1 MIIMYSKI
9 ALKNIKKSYKDYT
22 IYFLTLILAVCIFY
36 SFNSIESQKVLIE
49 IEFMSAI
56 MKAISGVSVL
66 VSIILGGLIVYANN
80 FLIKRR
86 KKELGIYMILGMGK
100 RKISRILVTETF
112 IVGVISLVGGLILGI
127 GASQGLSTFTLNL
140 FDVGMDEYKFIVSTS
155 AIGKTIL
162 YFGTMFLLV
171 MIFNV
176 FVISKYKV
184 IDLLI
189 ANIKNEDIK
198 FKNPFIYLLTFVL
211 CVISLGFSY
220 KSLLE
225 IPFDLERNLERN
237 MSIPIALAI
246 VGTVLFFF
254 SLAGV
259 ILYVTN
265 KNKKIYFKGLNMF
278 VLKQMNSKVNTN
290 FISMSLICLMLF
302 ITIVVLSTGI
312 NFKKVEEEGRRK
324 ITPFDASVTLYNKD
338 ENKNQKNHIEDMLNK
353 IDFKKSKNEKYAIY
367 NDYYTGL
374 KASELLKIKER
385 NFARY
390 NVYFSKISD
399 YNKILKLK
407 GEKEIALNKS
417 EVLILSSSGG
427 AINLINEKLKSNRR
441 INIKGKEYL
450 IKNDKVIEENL
461 KTSSRGDNPCTVVI
475 NDELVSDYK
484 ISSSVLNVI
493 YLDTNREENNKKY
506 NKINDNYIKDEYKN
520 SDISIDA
527 ITKDEVYSKSNGITS
542 MMLFIAIY
550 LGIVFLITSMAV
562 LALQQLSEA
571 SDSIERYKALKRIG
585 ANKKMIDKTI
595 FIQTLMYFSLP
606 VILALIHSMVVI
618 KIINDL
624 TSMII
629 NTANFRYSILI
640 TVLIFIIVYLEYFYI
655 TYAGYKNIVKR
666 NI

>member
-86 KKELGIYMILGMGK
+86 KKELGMYMILGMGK

-127 GASQGLSTFTLNL
+127 GVSQGLSTFTLKL
-140 FDVGMDEYKFIVSTS
+140 FDVGMDEYKFIISIS
-155 AIGKTIL
+155 AMGKTIL

-198 FKNPFIYLLTFVL
+198 FKNPFIHLLTFVL

-220 KSLLE
+220 KSLLG

-312 NFKKVEEEGRRK
+312 NFKKVQEEGRRT

-385 NFARY
+385 NFERY

-407 GEKEIALNKS
+407 DEKEITLNKN

-427 AINLINEKLKSNRR
+427 AINLINEKLKSNRI
-441 INIKGKEYL
+441 INIKGIEYL
-450 IKNDKVIEENL
+450 VKNDKVIEENL
-461 KTSSRGDNPCTVVI
+461 KTSSMADNFCTVVI

-484 ISSSVLNVI
+484 ISSSILNVM
-493 YLDTNREENNKKY
+493 YLDKNREENNKKY

-520 SDISIDA
+520 LDIPIDA
-527 ITKDEVYSKSNGITS
+527 ITKDRVYSKSNGITS

>member
-86 KKELGIYMILGMGK
+86 KKELGMYMILGMGK

-127 GASQGLSTFTLNL
+127 GASQGLSTFTLKL
-140 FDVGMDEYKFIVSTS
+140 FNVGMDEYKFIISTS

-290 FISMSLICLMLF
+290 FTSMSLICLMLF

-367 NDYYTGL
+367 NDYYAGL

-407 GEKEIALNKS
+407 GEKEITLNKS

-461 KTSSRGDNPCTVVI
+461 KTSSRADNPCTVVI

-484 ISSSVLNVI
+484 ISSSVLNVM
-493 YLDTNREENNKKY
+493 YLDKNREENNKKY

-520 SDISIDA
+520 LDISIDA

-640 TVLIFIIVYLEYFYI
+640 TVLIFVIVYLEYFYI

>member
-1 MIIMYSKI
+1 MYSKI

-49 IEFMSAI
+49 IKFMSEI
-56 MKAISGVSVL
+56 MKGISGVSVL

-100 RKISRILVTETF
+100 RKISRVLVTETF

-127 GASQGLSTFTLNL
+127 GVSQGLSTFTLKL

-211 CVISLGFSY
+211 CLIFLGFSY

-225 IPFDLERNLERN
+225 IRFDLERN

-312 NFKKVEEEGRRK
+312 NFKKVKEEERRK
-324 ITPFDASVTLYNKD
+324 ITPFDVSVTLYNKD

-353 IDFKKSKNEKYAIY
+353 IDFQKSKNEKYAVY

-374 KASELLKIKER
+374 KASELLKIEER

-390 NVYFSKISD
+390 DVYFSKISD

-407 GEKEIALNKS
+407 GEKEITLNKS

-441 INIKGKEYL
+441 INIKGIEYL
-450 IKNDKVIEENL
+450 VKNDKVIEENL
-461 KTSSRGDNPCTVVI
+461 KTSSIADNFCTVVM
-475 NDELVSDYK
+475 NDEFVSDYK
-484 ISSSVLNVI
+484 ISSSILNVM
-493 YLDTNREENNKKY
+493 YLDKNREENNKKY

-520 SDISIDA
+520 LDISIDA
-527 ITKDEVYSKSNGITS
+527 ITKDGVYSKSKGITS

-595 FIQTLMYFSLP
+595 FIQTLAYFSLP

-629 NTANFRYSILI
+629 NTIKFRSSILI
-640 TVLIFIIVYLEYFYI
+640 TVLIFVIVYLGYFYI
-655 TYAGYKNIVKR
+655 TYAGYKNIVKSK
-666 NI
+666 I

>member
-1 MIIMYSKI
+1 MYSKI

-22 IYFLTLILAVCIFY
+22 IYFLTLMLAVCIFY

-49 IEFMSAI
+49 LKFMSDI

-140 FDVGMDEYKFIVSTS
+140 FDVGMDEYEFIVSTS

-162 YFGTMFLLV
+162 YFGTMFLLI

-184 IDLLI
+184 IDLLV

-211 CVISLGFSY
+211 CVISLTLSY
-220 KSLLE
+220 KSLLK
-225 IPFDLERNLERN
+225 IPSDLERNLERN
-237 MSIPIALAI
+237 MSISIALAI

-312 NFKKVEEEGRRK
+312 NFKKVQEEGRRK

-407 GEKEIALNKS
+407 DEKEITLNKN
-417 EVLILSSSGG
+417 EVLILSSAGG

-441 INIKGKEYL
+441 INIKGIEYL
-450 IKNDKVIEENL
+450 VKNDKVIEENL
-461 KTSSRGDNPCTVVI
+461 KTSSMEDNFCTVVI
-475 NDELVSDYK
+475 NDEFVSDYK
-484 ISSSVLNVI
+484 ISSSILNVM
-493 YLDTNREENNKKY
+493 YLDKNREENNKKY

-520 SDISIDA
+520 LDIPIDA
-527 ITKDEVYSKSNGITS
+527 ITKDGVYSKSKGITS

-550 LGIVFLITSMAV
+550 LGLVFLITSMAV

-595 FIQTLMYFSLP
+595 FIQTLTYFSLP

-618 KIINDL
+618 KIINGL

-629 NTANFRYSILI
+629 NTADFRYSILI
-640 TVLIFIIVYLEYFYI
+640 TVLIFVIVYLEYFYI

>member
-1 MIIMYSKI
+1 MYSKI

-49 IEFMSAI
+49 IEFMSEI

-140 FDVGMDEYKFIVSTS
+140 FDVGMDEYKFIVSIS
-155 AIGKTIL
+155 AMGKTIL

-211 CVISLGFSY
+211 CLISLGFSY

-385 NFARY
+385 SFARY

-407 GEKEIALNKS
+407 GEKEIALNRN

-461 KTSSRGDNPCTVVI
+461 KTSSRADNPCTVVI
-475 NDELVSDYK
+475 NDEIVSDYK

-493 YLDTNREENNKKY
+493 YLDRNKEENNKKY

-520 SDISIDA
+520 LDIPIDA

-640 TVLIFIIVYLEYFYI
+640 TVLIFVIVYLEYFYI

>member
-1 MIIMYSKI
+1 MYSKI

-86 KKELGIYMILGMGK
+86 KKELGMYMILGMGK

-127 GASQGLSTFTLNL
+127 GASQGLSTFTLKL
-140 FDVGMDEYKFIVSTS
+140 FNVGMDEYKFIISTS

-225 IPFDLERNLERN
+225 IPFDLERN
-237 MSIPIALAI
+237 MSMPIALAI

-290 FISMSLICLMLF
+290 FTSMSLICLMLF

-367 NDYYTGL
+367 NDYYAGL

-407 GEKEIALNKS
+407 GEKEITLNKS

-461 KTSSRGDNPCTVVI
+461 KTSSRADNPCTVVI

-484 ISSSVLNVI
+484 ISSSVLNVM
-493 YLDTNREENNKKY
+493 YLDKNREENNKKY

-520 SDISIDA
+520 LDISIDA

-571 SDSIERYKALKRIG
+571 SDSIKRYKALKRIG

-640 TVLIFIIVYLEYFYI
+640 TVLIFVIVYLEYFYI

>member
-1 MIIMYSKI
+1 MKG
-9 ALKNIKKSYKDYT
+9 
-22 IYFLTLILAVCIFY
+22 IL
-36 SFNSIESQKVLIE
+36 
-49 IEFMSAI
+49 
-56 MKAISGVSVL
+56 GVSVL

-198 FKNPFIYLLTFVL
+198 FKNTFIYLLTFVL
-211 CVISLGFSY
+211 CLIFLGFSY

-225 IPFDLERNLERN
+225 IPFDLERN

-312 NFKKVEEEGRRK
+312 NFKKVKEEGRRT

-353 IDFKKSKNEKYAIY
+353 IHFKKSKNEKYAVY

-390 NVYFSKISD
+390 DVYFSKISD

-407 GEKEIALNKS
+407 GEKEITLNKN

-441 INIKGKEYL
+441 INIKGIEYL
-450 IKNDKVIEENL
+450 VKNDKVIEENL
-461 KTSSRGDNPCTVVI
+461 KTSSSADNFCTVVI
-475 NDELVSDYK
+475 NDEFVSDYK
-484 ISSSVLNVI
+484 ISSSILNVM
-493 YLDTNREENNKKY
+493 YLDKNREENNKKY

-520 SDISIDA
+520 LDISIDA

-550 LGIVFLITSMAV
+550 LGLVFLITSMAV

-595 FIQTLMYFSLP
+595 FIQTLAYFSLP

-618 KIINDL
+618 KIINDV

-640 TVLIFIIVYLEYFYI
+640 TVLIFVIVYLGYFY
-655 TYAGYKNIVKR
+655 
-666 NI
+666 

>member
-9 ALKNIKKSYKDYT
+9 ALQNIKKSYKDYT
-22 IYFLTLILAVCIFY
+22 IYFLTLMLAVCIFY

-49 IEFMSAI
+49 LKFMSDI

-140 FDVGMDEYKFIVSTS
+140 FDVGMDEYEFIVSTS

-162 YFGTMFLLV
+162 YFGTMFLLI

-184 IDLLI
+184 IDLLV
-189 ANIKNEDIK
+189 ANTKNEDIK

-211 CVISLGFSY
+211 CVISLTLSY
-220 KSLLE
+220 KSLLK
-225 IPFDLERNLERN
+225 IPSDLERNLERH
-237 MSIPIALAI
+237 MSISIALAI

-324 ITPFDASVTLYNKD
+324 IIPFDASVTLYNKD
-338 ENKNQKNHIEDMLNK
+338 ENKNQKNHIEDILNK
-353 IDFKKSKNEKYAIY
+353 IDFKKSKNEKYAVY

-385 NFARY
+385 SFARY

-407 GEKEIALNKS
+407 DEKEITLNKN

-450 IKNDKVIEENL
+450 VKNDKVIEENL
-461 KTSSRGDNPCTVVI
+461 KTSSMADNFCTVVI
-475 NDELVSDYK
+475 NDEFVSDYK
-484 ISSSVLNVI
+484 ISSSILNVM
-493 YLDTNREENNKKY
+493 YLDKNREENNKKY

-520 SDISIDA
+520 LDIPIDA
-527 ITKDEVYSKSNGITS
+527 ITKDRVCSKSKGIIS

-550 LGIVFLITSMAV
+550 LGLVFLITSMAV

-618 KIINDL
+618 KIVNDL

-629 NTANFRYSILI
+629 NTANFRHSILI
-640 TVLIFIIVYLEYFYI
+640 TVLIFVIVYLEYFYI

>member
-1 MIIMYSKI
+1 MIIMYFKI
-9 ALKNIKKSYKDYT
+9 ALKNIKKSYKDYS

-49 IEFMSAI
+49 IKFMSEI
-56 MKAISGVSVL
+56 MKGILGVSVL

-198 FKNPFIYLLTFVL
+198 FKNTFIYLLTFVL
-211 CVISLGFSY
+211 CLIFLGFSY

-225 IPFDLERNLERN
+225 IPFDLERN

-312 NFKKVEEEGRRK
+312 NFKKVKEEGRRT

-353 IDFKKSKNEKYAIY
+353 IHFKKSKNEKYAVY

-390 NVYFSKISD
+390 DVYFSKISD

-407 GEKEIALNKS
+407 GEKEITLNKN

-441 INIKGKEYL
+441 INIKGIEYL
-450 IKNDKVIEENL
+450 VKNDKVIEENL
-461 KTSSRGDNPCTVVI
+461 KTSSSADNFCTVVI
-475 NDELVSDYK
+475 NDEFVSDYK
-484 ISSSVLNVI
+484 ISSSILNVM
-493 YLDTNREENNKKY
+493 YLDKNREENNKKY

-520 SDISIDA
+520 LDISIDA

-550 LGIVFLITSMAV
+550 LGLVFLITSMAV

-595 FIQTLMYFSLP
+595 FIQTLAYFSLP

-618 KIINDL
+618 KIINDV

-640 TVLIFIIVYLEYFYI
+640 TVLIFVIVYLGYFYI
-655 TYAGYKNIVKR
+655 TYAGYKNIVKSK
-666 NI
+666 I

>member
-9 ALKNIKKSYKDYT
+9 ALQNIKKSYKDYT

-49 IEFMSAI
+49 IKFMSEI
-56 MKAISGVSVL
+56 MKGISGVSVL

-112 IVGVISLVGGLILGI
+112 IVGVISLVGGLILGV
-127 GASQGLSTFTLNL
+127 GVSQGLSTFTLKL

-198 FKNPFIYLLTFVL
+198 FKNPFIYLLTFAL
-211 CVISLGFSY
+211 CLIFLGFSY

-225 IPFDLERNLERN
+225 IPFDLERN

-312 NFKKVEEEGRRK
+312 NFKKVKEEERRK

-353 IDFKKSKNEKYAIY
+353 IHFKKSKNEKYAVY

-374 KASELLKIKER
+374 KASELLKINER
-385 NFARY
+385 NFTRY
-390 NVYFSKISD
+390 DVYFSKISD

-407 GEKEIALNKS
+407 GEKEITLNKS

-441 INIKGKEYL
+441 INIREIEYL
-450 IKNDKVIEENL
+450 VKNGKVIEENL
-461 KTSSRGDNPCTVVI
+461 KTSSIADNFCTVVM
-475 NDELVSDYK
+475 NDEFVSDYK
-484 ISSSVLNVI
+484 ISSSILNVM
-493 YLDTNREENNKKY
+493 YLDKNREENNKKY
-506 NKINDNYIKDEYKN
+506 NKINDNYIEDENKN
-520 SDISIDA
+520 LDISIDA

-550 LGIVFLITSMAV
+550 LGLVFLITSMAV

-585 ANKKMIDKTI
+585 ANKKMINKTI
-595 FIQTLMYFSLP
+595 FIQTLAYFSLP

-618 KIINDL
+618 KIINDV

-640 TVLIFIIVYLEYFYI
+640 TILIFVIVYLGYFYI
-655 TYAGYKNIVKR
+655 TYAGYKNIVKSK
-666 NI
+666 I

>member
-49 IEFMSAI
+49 LKFMSDI

-112 IVGVISLVGGLILGI
+112 IVGVISLVGGLVLGI

-140 FDVGMDEYKFIVSTS
+140 FDVGMDEYEFIVSTS

-162 YFGTMFLLV
+162 YFGTMFLLI

-211 CVISLGFSY
+211 CVISIGFSY

-312 NFKKVEEEGRRK
+312 NFKKVQEEGRRT

-385 NFARY
+385 NFERY

-407 GEKEIALNKS
+407 DEKEITLNKN

-427 AINLINEKLKSNRR
+427 AINLINEKLKSNRI
-441 INIKGKEYL
+441 INIKGIEYL
-450 IKNDKVIEENL
+450 VKNDKVIEENL
-461 KTSSRGDNPCTVVI
+461 KTSSMADNFCTVVI

-484 ISSSVLNVI
+484 ISSSILNVM
-493 YLDTNREENNKKY
+493 YLDKNREENNKKY

-520 SDISIDA
+520 LDIPIDA
-527 ITKDEVYSKSNGITS
+527 ITKDEVYSKSKGITS
-542 MMLFIAIY
+542 MMLFISIY
-550 LGIVFLITSMAV
+550 LGLVFLITSMAV

-618 KIINDL
+618 KIVNDL
-624 TSMII
+624 TSTII

-640 TVLIFIIVYLEYFYI
+640 TVLIFVIVYLEYFYI

>member
-1 MIIMYSKI
+1 MYSKI

-49 IEFMSAI
+49 LEFMSEI

-140 FDVGMDEYKFIVSTS
+140 FDVGMDEYEFIVSTS

-162 YFGTMFLLV
+162 YFGIMFLLI

-312 NFKKVEEEGRRK
+312 NFKKVQEEGRRT

-385 NFARY
+385 SFARY

-407 GEKEIALNKS
+407 DQKEITLNKN

-441 INIKGKEYL
+441 INIKGIEYL
-450 IKNDKVIEENL
+450 VKNDKVIEENL
-461 KTSSRGDNPCTVVI
+461 KTSSIADNFCTVVI
-475 NDELVSDYK
+475 NDEFVSDYK
-484 ISSSVLNVI
+484 ISSSILNVM
-493 YLDTNREENNKKY
+493 YLDKNREENNKKY

-520 SDISIDA
+520 LDIPIDA
-527 ITKDEVYSKSNGITS
+527 ITKDRVYSKSKGITS
-542 MMLFIAIY
+542 MMLFISIY
-550 LGIVFLITSMAV
+550 LGLVFLITSMAV

-571 SDSIERYKALKRIG
+571 SDSIERYKSLKRIG

-618 KIINDL
+618 KIVNDL
-624 TSMII
+624 TSTII

-640 TVLIFIIVYLEYFYI
+640 TVLIFVIVYLEYFYI

>member
-86 KKELGIYMILGMGK
+86 KKELGMYMILGMGK

-127 GASQGLSTFTLNL
+127 GASQGLSTFTLKL
-140 FDVGMDEYKFIVSTS
+140 FDVGMDEYKFIISTS

-290 FISMSLICLMLF
+290 FTSMSLICLMLF

-367 NDYYTGL
+367 NDYYAGL

-407 GEKEIALNKS
+407 GEKEITLNKS

-461 KTSSRGDNPCTVVI
+461 KTSSRADNPCTVVI

-484 ISSSVLNVI
+484 ISSSVLNVM
-493 YLDTNREENNKKY
+493 YLDKNREENNKKY

-520 SDISIDA
+520 LDIPIDA

-640 TVLIFIIVYLEYFYI
+640 TVLIFVIVYLEYFYI

>member
-9 ALKNIKKSYKDYT
+9 ALQNIKKSYKDYT

-49 IEFMSAI
+49 IKFMSEI
-56 MKAISGVSVL
+56 MKGISGVSVL

-112 IVGVISLVGGLILGI
+112 IVGVISLVGGLILGV
-127 GASQGLSTFTLNL
+127 GVSQGLSTFTLKL

-198 FKNPFIYLLTFVL
+198 FKNPFIYLLTFAL
-211 CVISLGFSY
+211 CLIFLGFSY

-225 IPFDLERNLERN
+225 IPFDLERN

-312 NFKKVEEEGRRK
+312 NFKKVKEEERRK

-353 IDFKKSKNEKYAIY
+353 IHFKKSKNEKYAVY

-374 KASELLKIKER
+374 KASELLKINER
-385 NFARY
+385 NFTRY
-390 NVYFSKISD
+390 DVYFSKISD

-407 GEKEIALNKS
+407 GEKEITLNKS

-441 INIKGKEYL
+441 INIREIEYL
-450 IKNDKVIEENL
+450 VKNGKVIEENL
-461 KTSSRGDNPCTVVI
+461 KTSSIADNFCTVVM
-475 NDELVSDYK
+475 NDEFVSDYK
-484 ISSSVLNVI
+484 ISSSILNVM
-493 YLDTNREENNKKY
+493 YLDKNREENNKKY
-506 NKINDNYIKDEYKN
+506 NKINDNYIEDEYKN
-520 SDISIDA
+520 LDISIDA

-550 LGIVFLITSMAV
+550 LGLVFLITSMAV

-585 ANKKMIDKTI
+585 ANKKMINKTI
-595 FIQTLMYFSLP
+595 FIQTLAYFSLP

-618 KIINDL
+618 KIINDV

-640 TVLIFIIVYLEYFYI
+640 TILIFVIVYLGYFYI
-655 TYAGYKNIVKR
+655 TYAGYKNIVKSK
-666 NI
+666 I

>member
-1 MIIMYSKI
+1 MYSKI

-49 IEFMSAI
+49 IKFMSEI
-56 MKAISGVSVL
+56 MKGISGVSVL

-127 GASQGLSTFTLNL
+127 GVSQGLSTFTLKL

-155 AIGKTIL
+155 AISKTIL

-198 FKNPFIYLLTFVL
+198 FKNSFIYLLTFVL
-211 CVISLGFSY
+211 CLIFLGFSY

-225 IPFDLERNLERN
+225 IRFDLERN

-312 NFKKVEEEGRRK
+312 NFKKVKEEERRK

-353 IDFKKSKNEKYAIY
+353 IDFQKSKNEKYAIY
-367 NDYYTGL
+367 NDYYTEL

-385 NFARY
+385 NFTRY
-390 NVYFSKISD
+390 DVYFSKISD

-407 GEKEIALNKS
+407 GEKEITLNKS

-441 INIKGKEYL
+441 INIKGIEYL
-450 IKNDKVIEENL
+450 VKNDKVIEENL
-461 KTSSRGDNPCTVVI
+461 KTSSIADNFCTVVM
-475 NDELVSDYK
+475 NDEFVSDYK
-484 ISSSVLNVI
+484 ISSSILNVM
-493 YLDTNREENNKKY
+493 YLDKNREENNKKY
-506 NKINDNYIKDEYKN
+506 NKINDNYIEDEYKN
-520 SDISIDA
+520 LDISIDA

-550 LGIVFLITSMAV
+550 LGLVFLITSMAV

-595 FIQTLMYFSLP
+595 FIQTLAYFSLP

-629 NTANFRYSILI
+629 NTANFRSSILI
-640 TVLIFIIVYLEYFYI
+640 TVLIFVIVYLGYFYI
-655 TYAGYKNIVKR
+655 TYAGYKNIVKSK
-666 NI
+666 I

>member
-1 MIIMYSKI
+1 MYSKI

-86 KKELGIYMILGMGK
+86 KKELGMYMILGMGK

-127 GASQGLSTFTLNL
+127 GASQGLSTFTLKL
-140 FDVGMDEYKFIVSTS
+140 FDVGMDEYKFIISIS
-155 AIGKTIL
+155 AMGKTIL

-176 FVISKYKV
+176 FVISKYKI

-198 FKNPFIYLLTFVL
+198 FKNPYIYLLTFVL

-338 ENKNQKNHIEDMLNK
+338 ENKNQNNHIEDMLNK

-374 KASELLKIKER
+374 KASELLKVKER

-441 INIKGKEYL
+441 IDIKGKEYL

-461 KTSSRGDNPCTVVI
+461 KTSSRADNPCTVVI

-520 SDISIDA
+520 SDISIDV

-618 KIINDL
+618 KIVNDL
-624 TSMII
+624 TSTII
-629 NTANFRYSILI
+629 NTANFMYSILI
-640 TVLIFIIVYLEYFYI
+640 TVLIFVIVYLEYFYI

>member
-1 MIIMYSKI
+1 MYSKI

-112 IVGVISLVGGLILGI
+112 IVGVISLVGGLVLGI

-140 FDVGMDEYKFIVSTS
+140 FDVGMDEYEFIASTS

-162 YFGTMFLLV
+162 YFGTMFLLI

-211 CVISLGFSY
+211 CVISIGFSY

-225 IPFDLERNLERN
+225 IPFDLERNLECN
-237 MSIPIALAI
+237 MSIPIAFAI

-312 NFKKVEEEGRRK
+312 NFKKVQEEGRRT

-385 NFARY
+385 NFERY

-407 GEKEIALNKS
+407 DEKEITLNKN

-427 AINLINEKLKSNRR
+427 AINLINEKLKSNRI
-441 INIKGKEYL
+441 INIKGIEYL
-450 IKNDKVIEENL
+450 VKNDKVIEENL
-461 KTSSRGDNPCTVVI
+461 KTSSMADNFCTVVI

-484 ISSSVLNVI
+484 ISSSILNVM
-493 YLDTNREENNKKY
+493 YLDKNREENNKKY

-520 SDISIDA
+520 LDIPIDA
-527 ITKDEVYSKSNGITS
+527 ITKDRVYSKSKGITS
-542 MMLFIAIY
+542 MMLFISIY
-550 LGIVFLITSMAV
+550 LGLVFLITSMAV

-618 KIINDL
+618 KIVNDL
-624 TSMII
+624 TSTII

-640 TVLIFIIVYLEYFYI
+640 TVLIFVIVYLEYFYI

>member
-1 MIIMYSKI
+1 MYSKI

-49 IEFMSAI
+49 IKFMSEI
-56 MKAISGVSVL
+56 MKGISGVSVL

-127 GASQGLSTFTLNL
+127 GVSQGLSTFTLKL

-155 AIGKTIL
+155 AISKTIL

-198 FKNPFIYLLTFVL
+198 LKNSFIYLLTFVL
-211 CVISLGFSY
+211 CLIFLGFSY

-225 IPFDLERNLERN
+225 IRFDLERN

-246 VGTVLFFF
+246 IGTVLFFF

-312 NFKKVEEEGRRK
+312 NFKKVKEEERRK

-338 ENKNQKNHIEDMLNK
+338 ENKDEKNHIEDMLNK
-353 IDFKKSKNEKYAIY
+353 IHFKKSKNEKYAIY

-385 NFARY
+385 NFTRY
-390 NVYFSKISD
+390 DVYFSKISD

-407 GEKEIALNKS
+407 GEKEITLNKN

-441 INIKGKEYL
+441 INIKGIEYL
-450 IKNDKVIEENL
+450 VKNDKVIEENL
-461 KTSSRGDNPCTVVI
+461 KTSSIADNFCTVVI
-475 NDELVSDYK
+475 NDEFVSDYK
-484 ISSSVLNVI
+484 ISSSILNVM
-493 YLDTNREENNKKY
+493 YLDKNREENNKKY
-506 NKINDNYIKDEYKN
+506 NKINDSYDEYKN
-520 SDISIDA
+520 LDISIDA
-527 ITKDEVYSKSNGITS
+527 ITKDDVYSKSKGITS

-550 LGIVFLITSMAV
+550 LGLVFLITSMAV

-595 FIQTLMYFSLP
+595 FIQTLAYFSLP

-624 TSMII
+624 TSIII

-640 TVLIFIIVYLEYFYI
+640 TVLIFVIVYLGYFYI
-655 TYAGYKNIVKR
+655 TYAGYKNIVKSK
-666 NI
+666 IL

>member
-1 MIIMYSKI
+1 MYSKI

-22 IYFLTLILAVCIFY
+22 IYFLTLMLAVCIFY

-49 IEFMSAI
+49 IKFMTDI

-140 FDVGMDEYKFIVSTS
+140 FDVGMDEYEFIVSTS

-220 KSLLE
+220 ESLLE

-290 FISMSLICLMLF
+290 FTSMSLICLMLF

-367 NDYYTGL
+367 NDYYAGL

-407 GEKEIALNKS
+407 GEKEITLNKS

-461 KTSSRGDNPCTVVI
+461 KTSSRADNPCTVVI

-484 ISSSVLNVI
+484 ISSSVLNVM
-493 YLDTNREENNKKY
+493 YLDKNREENNKKY

-520 SDISIDA
+520 LDISIDA

-640 TVLIFIIVYLEYFYI
+640 TVLIFVIVYLEYFYI

>member
-1 MIIMYSKI
+1 MYSKI

-49 IEFMSAI
+49 IKFMSEI
-56 MKAISGVSVL
+56 MKGISGVSVL

-127 GASQGLSTFTLNL
+127 GVSQGLSTFTLKL

-198 FKNPFIYLLTFVL
+198 LKNSFIYLLTFVL
-211 CVISLGFSY
+211 CLIFLGFSY

-225 IPFDLERNLERN
+225 IRFDLERN
-237 MSIPIALAI
+237 MSIQIALAI

-278 VLKQMNSKVNTN
+278 VVKQMNSKVNTN

-312 NFKKVEEEGRRK
+312 NFKKVKEEERRK

-338 ENKNQKNHIEDMLNK
+338 ENKNEKNHIEDMLNK
-353 IDFKKSKNEKYAIY
+353 IDFQKSKNEKYAVY
-367 NDYYTGL
+367 NDYYTEL

-385 NFARY
+385 NFTRY
-390 NVYFSKISD
+390 DVYFSKISD

-407 GEKEIALNKS
+407 GEKEITLNKS

-441 INIKGKEYL
+441 INIREIEYL
-450 IKNDKVIEENL
+450 VKNGKVIEENL
-461 KTSSRGDNPCTVVI
+461 KTSSVADNFCTVVM
-475 NDELVSDYK
+475 NDEFVSDYK
-484 ISSSVLNVI
+484 ISSSILNVM
-493 YLDTNREENNKKY
+493 YLDKNREENNKKY

-520 SDISIDA
+520 LDISIDA
-527 ITKDEVYSKSNGITS
+527 ITKDGVYSKSNGITS

-550 LGIVFLITSMAV
+550 LGLVFLITSMAV

-595 FIQTLMYFSLP
+595 FIQTLAYFSLP

-629 NTANFRYSILI
+629 NTANFRSSILI
-640 TVLIFIIVYLEYFYI
+640 TILIFVIVYLGYFYI
-655 TYAGYKNIVKR
+655 TYAGYKNIVKSK
-666 NI
+666 IL

>member
-1 MIIMYSKI
+1 MYFKI

-49 IEFMSAI
+49 IKFMSEI
-56 MKAISGVSVL
+56 MKGILGVSVL

-211 CVISLGFSY
+211 CLIFLGFSY

-225 IPFDLERNLERN
+225 IPFDLERN

-312 NFKKVEEEGRRK
+312 NFKKVKEEGRRT

-353 IDFKKSKNEKYAIY
+353 IHFKKSKNEKYAVY

-374 KASELLKIKER
+374 KASELLKINER

-407 GEKEIALNKS
+407 GEKEITLNKN

-441 INIKGKEYL
+441 INIKGIEYL
-450 IKNDKVIEENL
+450 VKNDKVIEENL
-461 KTSSRGDNPCTVVI
+461 KTSSIADNFCTVVI
-475 NDELVSDYK
+475 NDEFVSDYK
-484 ISSSVLNVI
+484 ISSSILNVM
-493 YLDTNREENNKKY
+493 YLDKNREENNKKY

-520 SDISIDA
+520 LDISIDA
-527 ITKDEVYSKSNGITS
+527 ITKDEVYSKSKGITS

-550 LGIVFLITSMAV
+550 LGLVFLITSMAV

-595 FIQTLMYFSLP
+595 FIQTLAYFSLP

-618 KIINDL
+618 KIINDV
-624 TSMII
+624 TRMII

-640 TVLIFIIVYLEYFYI
+640 TVLIFVIVYLGYFYI
-655 TYAGYKNIVKR
+655 TYAGYKNIVKSK
-666 NI
+666 I

>member
-1 MIIMYSKI
+1 MYSKI

-49 IEFMSAI
+49 LEFMSEI

-127 GASQGLSTFTLNL
+127 GVSQVLSTFTLNL
-140 FDVGMDEYKFIVSTS
+140 FDVGMDEYEFIVSTS

-162 YFGTMFLLV
+162 YFGTMFLLI

-290 FISMSLICLMLF
+290 FISMSLICLILF

-312 NFKKVEEEGRRK
+312 NFKKAKEEERRK

-338 ENKNQKNHIEDMLNK
+338 ENKNQKSHIEDMLNK
-353 IDFKKSKNEKYAIY
+353 IDFKKSKNEKYAVY
-367 NDYYTGL
+367 NDYYTEL

-407 GEKEIALNKS
+407 GEEEITLNKN
-417 EVLILSSSGG
+417 EVLILSSAGG

-461 KTSSRGDNPCTVVI
+461 KTSSLTDNFCTVVI
-475 NDELVSDYK
+475 NDEFVSDYK
-484 ISSSVLNVI
+484 ISSSVLNVM
-493 YLDTNREENNKKY
+493 YLDKNREENNKKY
-506 NKINDNYIKDEYKN
+506 NKIHYSYDEYEN
-520 SDISIDA
+520 LDIPIEA
-527 ITKDEVYSKSNGITS
+527 ITKDEVYSKSKGITS
-542 MMLFIAIY
+542 MMIFIAIY

-606 VILALIHSMVVI
+606 LILALIHSMVAI

-624 TSMII
+624 ISIII
-629 NTANFRYSILI
+629 NTINFGSSILI
-640 TVLIFIIVYLEYFYI
+640 FVIVYLGYFYI
-655 TYAGYKNIVKR
+655 TYVGYKNIVKR

>member
-1 MIIMYSKI
+1 MYSKI
-9 ALKNIKKSYKDYT
+9 ALQNIKKSYKDYT
-22 IYFLTLILAVCIFY
+22 IYFLTLMLAVCIFY

-49 IEFMSAI
+49 LKFMSDI

-112 IVGVISLVGGLILGI
+112 IVGVISLVGGLVLGI

-140 FDVGMDEYKFIVSTS
+140 FDVGMDEYEFIVSTS

-162 YFGTMFLLV
+162 YFGTMFLLI

-211 CVISLGFSY
+211 CVISIGFSY

-312 NFKKVEEEGRRK
+312 NFKKVQEEGRRT

-385 NFARY
+385 NFERY

-407 GEKEIALNKS
+407 DEKEITLNKN

-427 AINLINEKLKSNRR
+427 AINLINEKLKSNRI
-441 INIKGKEYL
+441 INIKGIEYL
-450 IKNDKVIEENL
+450 VKNDKVIEENL
-461 KTSSRGDNPCTVVI
+461 KTSSMADNFCTVVI

-484 ISSSVLNVI
+484 ISSSILNVM
-493 YLDTNREENNKKY
+493 YLDKNREENNKKY

-520 SDISIDA
+520 LDIPIDA
-527 ITKDEVYSKSNGITS
+527 ITKDRVYSKSKGITS
-542 MMLFIAIY
+542 MMLFISIY
-550 LGIVFLITSMAV
+550 LALVFLITSMAV

-618 KIINDL
+618 KIVNDL
-624 TSMII
+624 TSTII

-640 TVLIFIIVYLEYFYI
+640 TVLIFVIVYLEYFYI

>member
-1 MIIMYSKI
+1 MYSKI

-86 KKELGIYMILGMGK
+86 KKELGMYMILGMEK

-127 GASQGLSTFTLNL
+127 GASQGLSTFTLKL
-140 FDVGMDEYKFIVSTS
+140 FDVGMDEYKFIISIS
-155 AIGKTIL
+155 AMGKTIL

-374 KASELLKIKER
+374 KASELLKVKER

-441 INIKGKEYL
+441 IDIKGKEYL

-461 KTSSRGDNPCTVVI
+461 KTSSRADNPCTVVI

-493 YLDTNREENNKKY
+493 YLDTNREENNKKF

-640 TVLIFIIVYLEYFYI
+640 TVLIFVIVYLEYFYI

>member
-1 MIIMYSKI
+1 MYSKI
-9 ALKNIKKSYKDYT
+9 ALQNIKKSYKDYT
-22 IYFLTLILAVCIFY
+22 IYFLTLMLAVCIFY

-49 IEFMSAI
+49 LKFMSDI

-127 GASQGLSTFTLNL
+127 GASQGLSTFTLKL
-140 FDVGMDEYKFIVSTS
+140 FDVGMDEYKFIISIS
-155 AIGKTIL
+155 AMGKTIL

-265 KNKKIYFKGLNMF
+265 KNKKIYFKGLNLF

-338 ENKNQKNHIEDMLNK
+338 ENKNQKNHIEDILNK

-374 KASELLKIKER
+374 KASELLKVKER

-461 KTSSRGDNPCTVVI
+461 KTSSRADNPCTVVI

-506 NKINDNYIKDEYKN
+506 NKISDNYIKDEYKN
-520 SDISIDA
+520 LDISIDA

>member
-86 KKELGIYMILGMGK
+86 KKELGMYMILGMGK

-127 GASQGLSTFTLNL
+127 GASQGLSTFTLKL
-140 FDVGMDEYKFIVSTS
+140 FNVGMDEYKFIISTS

-290 FISMSLICLMLF
+290 FTSMSLICLMLF

-367 NDYYTGL
+367 NDYYAGL

-407 GEKEIALNKS
+407 GEKEITLNKS

-461 KTSSRGDNPCTVVI
+461 KTSSRADNPCTVVI

-484 ISSSVLNVI
+484 ISSSVLNVM
-493 YLDTNREENNKKY
+493 YLDKNREENNKKY

-520 SDISIDA
+520 LDISIDA

-571 SDSIERYKALKRIG
+571 SDSIKRYKALKRIG

-640 TVLIFIIVYLEYFYI
+640 TVLIFVIVYLEYFYI

>member
-1 MIIMYSKI
+1 MYSKI
-9 ALKNIKKSYKDYT
+9 ALQNIKKSYKDYT

-49 IEFMSAI
+49 IKFMSEI
-56 MKAISGVSVL
+56 MKGISGVSVL

-127 GASQGLSTFTLNL
+127 GVSQGLSTFTLKL

-211 CVISLGFSY
+211 CLIFLGFSY

-225 IPFDLERNLERN
+225 IPFDLERN

-312 NFKKVEEEGRRK
+312 NFKKVKEEGRRT

-353 IDFKKSKNEKYAIY
+353 IHFKKSKNEKYAVY

-385 NFARY
+385 NFTRY

-407 GEKEIALNKS
+407 GEKEITLNKN

-441 INIKGKEYL
+441 INIKGIEYL
-450 IKNDKVIEENL
+450 AKNDKVIEENL
-461 KTSSRGDNPCTVVI
+461 KTSSIADNFCTVVI
-475 NDELVSDYK
+475 NDEFVSDYK
-484 ISSSVLNVI
+484 ISSSILNVM
-493 YLDTNREENNKKY
+493 YLDKNREENNKKY

-520 SDISIDA
+520 LDISIDA
-527 ITKDEVYSKSNGITS
+527 ITKDEVYSKSKGITS

-550 LGIVFLITSMAV
+550 LGLVFLITSMAV

-595 FIQTLMYFSLP
+595 FIQTLAYFSLP

-618 KIINDL
+618 KIINDV

-629 NTANFRYSILI
+629 NTTNFRYSILI
-640 TVLIFIIVYLEYFYI
+640 TVLIFVIVYLGYFYI
-655 TYAGYKNIVKR
+655 TYAGYKNIVKSK
-666 NI
+666 I

>member
-1 MIIMYSKI
+1 MYSKI

-36 SFNSIESQKVLIE
+36 SFNSIDSQKALTDIKSSGGSYVSRLM
-49 IEFMSAI
+49 EFMSAI
-56 MKAISGVSVL
+56 SVF
-66 VSIILGGLIVYANN
+66 VSIILGSLILYANN
-80 FLIKRR
+80 FLIKKR

-100 RKISRILVTETF
+100 RKISKILVTETS
-112 IVGVISLVGGLILGI
+112 IVGVISLIAGLIIGI
-127 GASQGLSTFTLNL
+127 GASQGLSVFTLKL
-140 FDVGMDEYKFIVSTS
+140 FEVSINEYRFAVSTR

-162 YFGTMFLLV
+162 YFGIMFLLV
-171 MIFNV
+171 MIFNA
-176 FVISKYKV
+176 FVISKYKI
-184 IDLLI
+184 IDLLTSGR
-189 ANIKNEDIK
+189 KNENIK
-198 FKNPFIYLLTFVL
+198 FKNTFIYLLSFLL
-211 CVISLGFSY
+211 CVVLLGFAY
-220 KSLLE
+220 KSILKIGL
-225 IPFDLERNLERN
+225 DLREPMFFKL
-237 MSIPIALAI
+237 SIAFVI

-290 FISMSLICLMLF
+290 FISMSLICLILF

-312 NFKKVEEEGRRK
+312 NFKKAKEEERRK

-338 ENKNQKNHIEDMLNK
+338 ENKNQKSHIEDMLNK
-353 IDFKKSKNEKYAIY
+353 IDFKKSKNEKYAVY

-407 GEKEIALNKS
+407 GEEEITLNKN
-417 EVLILSSSGG
+417 EVLILSSAGG

-461 KTSSRGDNPCTVVI
+461 KTSSLTDNFCTVVI
-475 NDELVSDYK
+475 NDEFVSDYK
-484 ISSSVLNVI
+484 ISSSVLNVM
-493 YLDTNREENNKKY
+493 YLDKNREENNKKY
-506 NKINDNYIKDEYKN
+506 NKIHYSYDEYEN
-520 SDISIDA
+520 LDIPIEA
-527 ITKDEVYSKSNGITS
+527 ITKDEVYSKSKGITS
-542 MMLFIAIY
+542 MMIFIAIY

-606 VILALIHSMVVI
+606 LILALIHSMVAI

-624 TSMII
+624 ISIII
-629 NTANFRYSILI
+629 NTINFGSSILI
-640 TVLIFIIVYLEYFYI
+640 FVIVYLGYFYI
-655 TYAGYKNIVKR
+655 TYVGYKNIVKR

>member
-1 MIIMYSKI
+1 MYSKI

-49 IEFMSAI
+49 IKFMSEI
-56 MKAISGVSVL
+56 MKGISGVSVL

-127 GASQGLSTFTLNL
+127 GVSQGLSTFTLKL

-211 CVISLGFSY
+211 CLIFLGFSY

-225 IPFDLERNLERN
+225 IPFDLERN

-312 NFKKVEEEGRRK
+312 NYKKVKEEGRRT

-353 IDFKKSKNEKYAIY
+353 IHFKKSKNEKYAVY

-390 NVYFSKISD
+390 DVYFSKISD

-407 GEKEIALNKS
+407 GEKEITLNKN

-441 INIKGKEYL
+441 INIKGIEYL
-450 IKNDKVIEENL
+450 VKNDKVIEENL
-461 KTSSRGDNPCTVVI
+461 KTSSIADNFCTVVI
-475 NDELVSDYK
+475 NDEFVSDYK
-484 ISSSVLNVI
+484 ISSSILNVM
-493 YLDTNREENNKKY
+493 YLDKNREENNKKY

-520 SDISIDA
+520 LDISIDA
-527 ITKDEVYSKSNGITS
+527 ITKDEVYSKSKGITS

-550 LGIVFLITSMAV
+550 LGLVFLITSMAV

-595 FIQTLMYFSLP
+595 FIQTLAYFSLP

-618 KIINDL
+618 KIINDV

-640 TVLIFIIVYLEYFYI
+640 TVLIFVIVYLGYFYI
-655 TYAGYKNIVKR
+655 TYAGYKNIVKSK
-666 NI
+666 I

>member
-1 MIIMYSKI
+1 MYSKI

-86 KKELGIYMILGMGK
+86 KKELGMYMILGMGK

-127 GASQGLSTFTLNL
+127 GVSQGLSTFTLKL
-140 FDVGMDEYKFIVSTS
+140 FDVGMDEYKFIISIS
-155 AIGKTIL
+155 AMGKTIL

-189 ANIKNEDIK
+189 ASIKNEDIK

-427 AINLINEKLKSNRR
+427 AINLINEKLKSNRI
-441 INIKGKEYL
+441 INIKGIEYL

-461 KTSSRGDNPCTVVI
+461 KTSSRADNPCTVVI

-520 SDISIDA
+520 LDISIDA

>member
-1 MIIMYSKI
+1 MYSKI
-9 ALKNIKKSYKDYT
+9 ALQNIKKSYKDYT

-49 IEFMSAI
+49 IKFMSEI
-56 MKAISGVSVL
+56 MKGISGVSVL

-127 GASQGLSTFTLNL
+127 GVSQGLSTFTLKL

-211 CVISLGFSY
+211 CLIFLGFSY

-225 IPFDLERNLERN
+225 IRFDLERN

-246 VGTVLFFF
+246 IGTVLFFF

-312 NFKKVEEEGRRK
+312 NFKKVKEEGRRT

-353 IDFKKSKNEKYAIY
+353 IHFKKSKNEKYAVY

-390 NVYFSKISD
+390 DVYFSKISD

-407 GEKEIALNKS
+407 GEKQITLNKN

-441 INIKGKEYL
+441 INIKGIEYL
-450 IKNDKVIEENL
+450 VKNDKVIEENL
-461 KTSSRGDNPCTVVI
+461 KTSSIADNFCTVVM
-475 NDELVSDYK
+475 NDEFVSDYK
-484 ISSSVLNVI
+484 ISSSILNVM
-493 YLDTNREENNKKY
+493 YLDKNREENNKKY

-520 SDISIDA
+520 LDISIDA
-527 ITKDEVYSKSNGITS
+527 ITKDGVYSKSKGITS

-595 FIQTLMYFSLP
+595 FIQTLAYFSLP

-629 NTANFRYSILI
+629 NTIKFRSSILI
-640 TVLIFIIVYLEYFYI
+640 TVLIFVIVYLGYFYI
-655 TYAGYKNIVKR
+655 TYAGYKNIVKSK
-666 NI
+666 I

>member
-1 MIIMYSKI
+1 MYSKI
-9 ALKNIKKSYKDYT
+9 ALQNIKKSYKDYT

-49 IEFMSAI
+49 IKFMSEI
-56 MKAISGVSVL
+56 MKGISGVSVL

-127 GASQGLSTFTLNL
+127 GVSQGLSTFTLKL

-211 CVISLGFSY
+211 CLIFLGFSY

-225 IPFDLERNLERN
+225 IPFDLERN

-312 NFKKVEEEGRRK
+312 NFKKVKEEGRRT

-353 IDFKKSKNEKYAIY
+353 IHFKKSKNEKYAVY

-374 KASELLKIKER
+374 KASELLKINER

-407 GEKEIALNKS
+407 GEKEITLNKN

-441 INIKGKEYL
+441 INIKGIEYL
-450 IKNDKVIEENL
+450 VKNDKVIEENL
-461 KTSSRGDNPCTVVI
+461 KTSSIADNFCTVVI
-475 NDELVSDYK
+475 NDEFVSDYK
-484 ISSSVLNVI
+484 ISSSILNVM
-493 YLDTNREENNKKY
+493 YLDKNREENNKKY

-520 SDISIDA
+520 LDISIDA
-527 ITKDEVYSKSNGITS
+527 ITKDEVYSKSKGITS

-550 LGIVFLITSMAV
+550 LGLVFLITSMAV

-595 FIQTLMYFSLP
+595 FIQTLAYFSLP

-618 KIINDL
+618 KIINDV
-624 TSMII
+624 TRMII

-640 TVLIFIIVYLEYFYI
+640 TVLIFVIVYLGYFYI
-655 TYAGYKNIVKR
+655 TYAGYKNIVKSK
-666 NI
+666 I

>member
-1 MIIMYSKI
+1 MYSKI

-86 KKELGIYMILGMGK
+86 KKELGMYMILGMGK

-155 AIGKTIL
+155 AMGKTIL

-220 KSLLE
+220 KSLLG

-461 KTSSRGDNPCTVVI
+461 KTSSRADNLCTVVI

>member
-1 MIIMYSKI
+1 MYSKI

-49 IEFMSAI
+49 IEFMSEI
-56 MKAISGVSVL
+56 MKGISGVSVL

-127 GASQGLSTFTLNL
+127 GVSQGLSTFTLKL

-198 FKNPFIYLLTFVL
+198 FKNSFIYLLTFVL
-211 CVISLGFSY
+211 CLIFLGFSY

-225 IPFDLERNLERN
+225 IRFDLERN

-254 SLAGV
+254 SLSGV

-312 NFKKVEEEGRRK
+312 NFKKVKEEERRK

-353 IDFKKSKNEKYAIY
+353 IDFQKSKNEKYAVY

-374 KASELLKIKER
+374 KASELLKIEER
-385 NFARY
+385 NFTRY
-390 NVYFSKISD
+390 DVYFSKISD

-407 GEKEIALNKS
+407 GEKEITLNKS

-441 INIKGKEYL
+441 INIKGIEYL
-450 IKNDKVIEENL
+450 VKNDKVIEENL
-461 KTSSRGDNPCTVVI
+461 KTSSIADNFCTVVM
-475 NDELVSDYK
+475 NDEFVSDYK
-484 ISSSVLNVI
+484 ISSSILNVM
-493 YLDTNREENNKKY
+493 YLDKNREENNKKY

-520 SDISIDA
+520 LDISIDA
-527 ITKDEVYSKSNGITS
+527 ITKDGVYSKSNGITS

-571 SDSIERYKALKRIG
+571 SYSIERYKALKRIG
-585 ANKKMIDKTI
+585 ANKEMIEKTI
-595 FIQTLMYFSLP
+595 FRQTLIYFALP
-606 VILALIHSMVVI
+606 MILALIHSMIGINVVSDYI
-618 KIINDL
+618 SVFTKIDI
-624 TSMII
+624 SFS
-629 NTANFRYSILI
+629 ALI
-640 TVLIFIIVYLEYFYI
+640 TALIFIVVYAGYFYT
-655 TYAGYKNIVKR
+655 TYTGYKNIVKG